1 MYWFQFIFGCT
12 ALGFNSIMTVCMNVI
27 PKVVQTIRNAVK
39 DGNINSARLTQKYLT
54 SIMDSI
60 FAQGLWSLTII
71 NIIIK
76 PGITVSLPAV

>member
-1 MYWFQFIFGCT
+1 
-12 ALGFNSIMTVCMNVI
+12 MTVCMNIV

-60 FAQGLWSLTII
+60 FAQGW
-71 NIIIK
+71 
-76 PGITVSLPAV
+76 